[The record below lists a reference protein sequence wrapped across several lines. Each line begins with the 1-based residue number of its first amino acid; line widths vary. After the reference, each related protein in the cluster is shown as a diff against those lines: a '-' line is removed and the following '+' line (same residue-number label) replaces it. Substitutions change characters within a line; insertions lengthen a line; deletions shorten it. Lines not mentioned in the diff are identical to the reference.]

1 MTASPCTLNCISTG
15 NFLLVGELSAIGAYE
30 RVIAT
35 RPANSVAFD
44 LMRILGEHWRSADHL
59 SAFVSGIGGN
69 PATDA
74 NDWSAFAGGF
84 KSPLND
90 PEADWPVRSLKWGE
104 ERGRDD
110 YEEALDH
117 EGLRESL
124 KTLIRHEL
132 LTRVE
137 NHITRLER
145 HQQRYFRVSQYLRWP

>member
-1 MTASPCTLNCISTG
+1 MTAPPCTLNCISTG
-15 NFLLVGELSAIGAYE
+15 NLLLLGELSAIGAYE
-30 RVIAT
+30 KVIAT
-35 RPANSVAFD
+35 RPATSIAFD
-44 LMRILGEHWRSADHL
+44 LMRILGEHWRSADRL
-59 SAFVSGIGGN
+59 SAFVSGIGGA

-84 KSPLND
+84 KNPLED
-90 PEADWPVRSLKWGE
+90 PEADWPLRSLKWGE

-110 YEEALDH
+110 YEEALEN
-117 EGLRESL
+117 EGLQEGL

-145 HQQRYFRVSQYLRWP
+145 HQQGSSRAS

>member
-1 MTASPCTLNCISTG
+1 MIAPPCTLNCISTG
-15 NFLLVGELSAIGAYE
+15 NFLLLGELSAIGAYE
-30 RVIAT
+30 QVIAT
-35 RPANSVAFD
+35 RPATSMAFD
-44 LMRILGEHWRSADHL
+44 LMRILGEHWRSADRL
-59 SAFVSGIGGN
+59 SAFVSGIGGA

-74 NDWSAFAGGF
+74 NDWSAFADGF
-84 KSPLND
+84 KNPLNN

-117 EGLRESL
+117 EGLREGL

-137 NHITRLER
+137 NHITMLER
-145 HQQRYFRVSQYLRWP
+145 HQQGYFRVS